1 MLNFKCDILE
11 EVGQDNIEAV
21 IILAGAIDS
30 WSDTPDP
37 RDISVELCGIPLT
50 WDQAAPLLDYS
61 YDAGFGCMDCHN
73 ILVYT
78 STYVIYV
85 HEYDGSTELR
95 SIPRNPS
102 AFKVQS

>member
-21 IILAGAIDS
+21 IILNGMIYS
-30 WSDTPDP
+30 WRDTPDP
-37 RDISVELCGIPLT
+37 RDIPVELCGIPLT

-61 YDAGFGCMDCHN
+61 YDDGFGSVDCHN

-78 STYVIYV
+78 STSVIYV
-85 HEYDGSTELR
+85 HEYDGSTELC